1 MEGQLLAT
9 SRPYLQLFSLLTLTP
24 PPSSFGMSS
33 RSGQR
38 KFLLSIFSLYSCCI
52 QLISVWVT
60 FINVV
65 ILAIEVQTL
74 EVTDFTNAL
83 GLVQKIFYTLLM
95 ATNYVYIFIYYGR
108 LGDIYREIAALEKD
122 IDGTFQ
128 SFGSKCKQPNFRI
141 YMFKRIGLWA
151 IFIVL
156 VLPRLTI
163 PVLTDFMSWRD
174 RILTEFIII
183 VLEFKSIEYTLYV
196 FLIRELLRRLRH
208 KLLQLQR
215 ELSNCEQRALLQALC
230 QAMRRNKQLLGRIWL
245 LVGQLEGYFLLPML
259 LIFLYNGVCV
269 LHIVNWAYIQALN
282 PNDCCRFYR
291 VFYLLILLTNLL
303 IPCYVSHNCISL
315 YNSFGRILH
324 NIRCGC
330 GRITPQE
337 LSMVVMEYALQ
348 LEHLKLRFT
357 CGGFFDINL
366 KYFGGMVVTI
376 ISFTII
382 LIQFKLQALLD
393 TKQAATQRNG

>member
-1 MEGQLLAT
+1 SLAMEGQLLAT

-24 PPSSFGMSS
+24 PPRSFALSSHSWQWKLLLLVFCCYCCCIL
-33 RSGQR
+33 
-38 KFLLSIFSLYSCCI
+38 LLSG
-52 QLISVWVT
+52 WVA

-65 ILAIEVQTL
+65 ILSVEVSYIGL
-74 EVTDFTNAL
+74 ADFTSAL
-83 GLVQKIFYTLLM
+83 GMVQKIFYTLVM
-95 ATNYVYIFIYYGR
+95 SANYAYMVIYYGR
-108 LGDIYREIAALEKD
+108 LGRIYKEITALELD
-122 IDGTFQ
+122 IDATFQ
-128 SFGSKCKQPNFRI
+128 TFGHKRKHPNFRI
-141 YMFKRIGLWA
+141 YLFKRIGLWG
-151 IFIVL
+151 IFLVL
-156 VLPRLTI
+156 VLPRITI

-183 VLEFKSIEYTLYV
+183 VLEFKSLEYTLYV
-196 FLIRELLRRLRH
+196 LLIRELLRRLRH
-208 KLLQLQR
+208 KLLQLQQ

-230 QAMRRNKQLLGRIWL
+230 QAMRRNKQLLGRIWQ

-259 LIFLYNGVCV
+259 LFFLYNGVCV
-269 LHIVNWAYIQALN
+269 LHIVNWAYIQAVN
-282 PNDCCRFYR
+282 PNDCCRFFR
-291 VFYLLILLTNLL
+291 VFYLMILLMNLL
-303 IPCYVSHNCISL
+303 IPCY

-330 GRITPQE
+330 GPNNPQL

-357 CGGFFDINL
+357 CGRFFDINL

-382 LIQFKLQALLD
+382 LIQFKLQALLEA
-393 TKQAATQRNG
+393 KQAATQR